1 MLLHQITTVL
11 SRSGWRP
18 EKPESPSKASV
29 RHLLFQAFPSR
40 SAFLSQP
47 FVTASGPCWLLPCF
61 PTLAPFIAFPSCP
74 PPALVPQCW
83 DSDGTKPGDAHGRCS
98 GCSPTA
104 VCMGCSAAPYSH
116 ILSIR
121 TGIFLGDRNENLL
134 PPSQFS
140 VLSGIY
146 FYFIFLTPCL
156 LQANHKGTLGAC
168 FFIF

>member
-61 PTLAPFIAFPSCP
+61 PTLAPFIAFPLCP
-74 PPALVPQCW
+74 PQPWFISAGTVMALSQGMPMGAVL
-83 DSDGTKPGDAHGRCS
+83 DAVLQLCAWGALQHHIPTSFLS
-98 GCSPTA
+98 GQEHFWVTEMKICFP
-104 VCMGCSAAPYSH
+104 H
-116 ILSIR
+116 LS
-121 TGIFLGDRNENLL
+121 F
-134 PPSQFS
+134 QFS
-140 VLSGIY
+140 VG
-146 FYFIFLTPCL
+146 FIFIL
-156 LQANHKGTLGAC
+156 
-168 FFIF
+168 FF